1 MIKKKKELEKEIG
14 ERSEKIVMIE
24 SLENGR
30 ENIENDEW
38 RMEDG
43 KKEGWKRKM
52 KKKVGYGE
60 ISRRG

>member
-30 ENIENDEW
+30 ENIENDE
-38 RMEDG
+38 
-43 KKEGWKRKM
+43 
-52 KKKVGYGE
+52 
-60 ISRRG
+60 